1 MIQIVRSCRW
11 GRLPS
16 CRRPS
21 PSGKLQVS
29 PQCPLH
35 YRNNRY
41 LDIWCHT
48 RDDVCGPG
56 TDAIS
61 NLEVL
66 ASTIKEVSTK
76 NIDQALGTG
85 HGSLPLRIPGQASIH
100 PQRACCV
107 VGEIRHPLQESSL
120 EADCNYLLSFP
131 YAVDLEL
138 LGDIMRFGSDAQVL
152 APNTLKKQ
160 KHFLRIRSTWT

>member
-85 HGSLPLRIPGQASIH
+85 HGSLPLRILALPPSRPGLL
-100 PQRACCV
+100 RR
-107 VGEIRHPLQESSL
+107 G
-120 EADCNYLLSFP
+120 YLLSIFGENASVWGAWRQIVP
-131 YAVDLEL
+131 VPAVHC
-138 LGDIMRFGSDAQVL
+138 R
-152 APNTLKKQ
+152 
-160 KHFLRIRSTWT
+160 RSTANKSLENKTRS